1 MTRRIRSMWAGIGMA
16 VLALAGSATLASAQL
31 ARMAASPNAPKLLV
45 APFGRDQV
53 TDSGLATVIGDAVR
67 ARMIDA
73 HTDAFQTITKKAV
86 CDFLEE
92 SGFTCTTQLEPS
104 QVGQLAHVMN
114 ARFMIDGMV
123 FPRGSDSVLV
133 LARML
138 QNVRQNPLAS
148 SVSLVVARD
157 KANASVGNTLADR
170 LADKFRSFDNITNC
184 RNAVDAKDYAK
195 ATAEANRAL
204 RADRESAGAYLCL
217 AQVAQASGQP
227 TDSVQA
233 ALERAEDADSLNTI
247 VGRQLY
253 IIYQEK
259 HDTAAML
266 HTLRRIMD
274 VEIND
279 ADIRKVA
286 VEIEV
291 RRGHPDSAVMLLD
304 EALNRNPNQFD
315 FLVLKAISLGVEGKY
330 GDAGA
335 AMTAAA
341 AVDSTKVDSMFLART
356 MAFYEAAQD
365 TANAFNWRRTCTAKT
380 PTNADCWFLYASGLY
395 DRHDTAGAI
404 TAMRHVVELR
414 PGVGRGQIA
423 LASWL
428 GSAGQT
434 DSSLAYADAAVA
446 ADSTWR
452 AQAAAA
458 MDAVRHRSP
467 PGDTATAIDSAYK
480 AHVPTGADSA
490 WSPKAVAAALYVRA
504 GNDAFQAKDYP
515 KAITRLTHA
524 QPWATGQTAVTLAY
538 LLGISQ
544 FNIGLAAL
552 QQLQPMKPDPRHPE
566 TVQAACALIK
576 TINDNFTPAQTNV
589 GAGASLNR
597 DVANQILTYIGNVMG
612 PIGQMST
619 RLKCPQ

>member
-1 MTRRIRSMWAGIGMA
+1 MTRRIRSM
-16 VLALAGSATLASAQL
+16 LAGVVLPILGLAGLAARAPAQL

-53 TDSGLATVIGDAVR
+53 TDSGLATLIGDAVR
-67 ARMIDA
+67 TRMIDA
-73 HTDAFQTITKKAV
+73 HTDAFQTITRKAV

-114 ARFMIDGMV
+114 ARFMIDGMI
-123 FPRGSDSVLV
+123 FPHGPDSVLV
-133 LARML
+133 LGRML
-138 QNVRQNPLAS
+138 QNVRQNPLAA

-170 LADKFRSFDNITNC
+170 LADKYRSFENITNC
-184 RNAVDAKDYAK
+184 RNAVEAKDYAK

-204 RADRESAGAYLCL
+204 RNDHESAGAYLCL

-233 ALERAEDADSLNTI
+233 ALERADNADSLNTI

-253 IIYQEK
+253 IIYQDK
-259 HDTAAML
+259 HDTAQMIR
-266 HTLRRIMD
+266 TLRRIMNVD
-274 VEIND
+274 IND
-279 ADIRKVA
+279 ADLRKLA
-286 VEIEV
+286 VELEV
-291 RRGHPDSAVMLLD
+291 RRGHPDSAVMILD

-330 GDAGA
+330 AEAGA

-341 AVDSTKVDSMFLART
+341 AADSTKVDSLFLSRT
-356 MAFYEAAQD
+356 MGYYDAAHD
-365 TANAFNWRRTCTAKT
+365 SASVFTWRRTCTVKT

-395 DRHDTAGAI
+395 DRHDTAGAMA
-404 TAMRHVVELR
+404 AMRHVIALR
-414 PGVGRGQIA
+414 PGAGRGQIA
-423 LASWL
+423 LASWF
-428 GSAGQT
+428 GTAGQA
-434 DSSLAYADAAVA
+434 DSSLAYADASVA
-446 ADSTWR
+446 ADSAWR

-467 PGDTATAIDSAYK
+467 PGDSAAVDSAFR
-480 AHVPTGADSA
+480 ANLPAGADSA
-490 WSPKAVAAALYVRA
+490 WSPRSAAAAIYLRA
-504 GNDAFQAKDYP
+504 GYDAFQAKDYP
-515 KAITRLTHA
+515 KTIRLLSRA
-524 QPWATGQTAVTLAY
+524 QPWATGQTAVTLSY
-538 LLGISQ
+538 LLGNSQ

-576 TINDNFTPAQTNV
+576 TITDNFTPAQTNM

-597 DVANQILTYIGNVMG
+597 DAANQILTYIGNVMG